1 MECSSSCQTFPW
13 HARCAWE
20 VVLMS
25 KNNKTIKKKSFYFQD
40 YTEPEIFGNNINF
53 NIQKISL
60 HRVTFLSFIFFSLI
74 LICSIKII
82 YLALSPEK
90 SFYTDNIKDDFIK
103 NRRDIIDR
111 NGAVLAT
118 NVDLYDVGVRSKLLK
133 KKEKKNLI
141 IKLSLLLPEIDLKKI
156 KHKLDNDEFF
166 WLGKRLTPQEKD
178 RLWLIGNK
186 AFVFEQR
193 PSRIYP
199 QRNLFSHVLGQTD
212 DINDGISG
220 IEKSLDKDLNNK
232 KKIEIPLRLTLDSNL
247 QYLIRQELMQAQLD
261 FNNVGSAAILMNVEN
276 GAILS
281 LISLP
286 DYDLNKRI
294 SIDSDIFTNKITLGV
309 YELGSVFKTF
319 TIAAGLEN
327 QLINP
332 NTVFRNL
339 ENSLTCDKYTISEHD
354 KLPKNLSTE
363 QILIRSSNIG
373 AIRIAQKVGVKKYSD
388 FLNSLELLST
398 INFDLEEIG
407 TPLSFNWGKCKLA
420 TSSYGH
426 GITTTPLQLARAY
439 AILGNGGYKIQPTL
453 LQKKTIS
460 LGKKEQ
466 IISEKTS
473 SAINLMLRKVVSQI
487 EGTANFANVE
497 GYEIAGKTGTA
508 VKYNS
513 KEKLNTFISL
523 FPANKP
529 KYVLLVILDEPK
541 PAPNFV
547 YEMPPSDKYPNGYKY
562 KGEER
567 NTSGWNTVVVAGKII
582 EKIGP
587 ILAINNLQASTNF

>member
-1 MECSSSCQTFPW
+1 MNN
-13 HARCAWE
+13 
-20 VVLMS
+20 
-25 KNNKTIKKKSFYFQD
+25 KNKTIKKKSFYFQD
-40 YTEPEIFGNNINF
+40 YTESEILGNNNNF
-53 NIQKISL
+53 NIKKISL

-90 SFYTDNIKDDFIK
+90 SFYTNNIKKDFIK

-111 NGAVLAT
+111 NGSVLAT
-118 NVDLYDVGVRSKLLK
+118 NVDLYDVGLRPKLLK

-141 IKLSLLLPEIDLKKI
+141 IKLGLLFPEIDLKKI
-156 KHKLDNDEFF
+156 RHKLDNDEFF

-186 AFVFEQR
+186 AFVFEPR

-220 IEKSLDKDLNNK
+220 IEKFFDKDLNNK

-247 QYLIRQELMQAQLD
+247 QYLIRQELIQAQLD

-286 DYDLNKRI
+286 DYDLNKRV
-294 SIDSDIFTNKITLGV
+294 SIDSDVFTNKITLGV

-327 QLINP
+327 KLINP
-332 NTVFRNL
+332 NTVFKNL
-339 ENSLTCDKYTISEHD
+339 ESSITCDKYTISEHD

-363 QILIRSSNIG
+363 QILIQSSNIG
-373 AIRIAQKVGVKKYSD
+373 AVRIAQKIGVKKYSD

-398 INFDLEEIG
+398 ISFDLEEIG
-407 TPLSFNWGKCKLA
+407 TPLPFNWGKCKLA
-420 TSSYGH
+420 TSAYGH

-453 LQKKTIS
+453 LQKETIS
-460 LGKKEQ
+460 LEKREQ

-473 SAINLMLRKVVSQI
+473 NAINLMLRKVVSQI

-508 VKYNS
+508 IKYNS
-513 KEKLNTFISL
+513 KEKLNTFVSL
-523 FPANKP
+523 FPANEP

-562 KGEER
+562 KGEKR

>member
-1 MECSSSCQTFPW
+1 MGN
-13 HARCAWE
+13 
-20 VVLMS
+20 
-25 KNNKTIKKKSFYFQD
+25 KNKTIKKKSFYFQD
-40 YTEPEIFGNNINF
+40 YTESEILGNNINF

-90 SFYTDNIKDDFIK
+90 SFYTNNIKKDFIK

-111 NGAVLAT
+111 NGSILAT
-118 NVDLYDVGVRSKLLK
+118 NVDLYDVGLRPKLLK

-141 IKLSLLLPEIDLKKI
+141 IKLGLLLPEIDLKKI
-156 KHKLDNDEFF
+156 RHKLDNDEFF

-186 AFVFEQR
+186 AFVFEPR

-220 IEKSLDKDLNNK
+220 IEKFFDKDLNNK

-247 QYLIRQELMQAQLD
+247 QYLIRQELIQAQLD

-294 SIDSDIFTNKITLGV
+294 SIDSDVFTNKITLGV

-327 QLINP
+327 KLINP
-332 NTVFRNL
+332 NTVFKNL
-339 ENSLTCDKYTISEHD
+339 ESSITCDKYIISEHD

-363 QILIRSSNIG
+363 QILIQSSNIG
-373 AIRIAQKVGVKKYSD
+373 AVRIARKIGVKKYRD

-398 INFDLEEIG
+398 INFDLKEIG

-420 TSSYGH
+420 TAAYGH

-453 LQKKTIS
+453 LQKETIS
-460 LGKKEQ
+460 LEKREQ

-473 SAINLMLRKVVSQI
+473 NAINLMLRKVVSQI

-508 VKYNS
+508 IKYNS
-513 KEKLNTFISL
+513 KEKLNTFVSL
-523 FPANKP
+523 FPANEP
-529 KYVLLVILDEPK
+529 KYVLLVMLDEPK

-562 KGEER
+562 KGEKR